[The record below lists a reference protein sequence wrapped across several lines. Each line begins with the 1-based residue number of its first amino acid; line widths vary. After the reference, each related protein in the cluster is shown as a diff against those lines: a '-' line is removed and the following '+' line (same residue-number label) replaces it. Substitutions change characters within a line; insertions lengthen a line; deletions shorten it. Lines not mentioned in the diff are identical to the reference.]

1 MAGTAA
7 PWREAHEERDGH
19 RHGRERCEALGMDLH
34 RGAGVGPRPRG
45 WRAHPAPSSLAKRPG
60 HPQESPAT
68 VKGPM
73 LTGGEVRCPK

>member
-7 PWREAHEERDGH
+7 PWREAHEERDGQ
-19 RHGRERCEALGMDLH
+19 RHGRGH
-34 RGAGVGPRPRG
+34 R
-45 WRAHPAPSSLAKRPG
+45 
-60 HPQESPAT
+60 QESRAT

>member
-19 RHGRERCEALGMDLH
+19 RHGRGH
-34 RGAGVGPRPRG
+34 R
-45 WRAHPAPSSLAKRPG
+45 
-60 HPQESPAT
+60 QESRAT